1 MFKYESDSSIQSLID
16 HMILAKEG
24 KSIPKEDDPEYVLD
38 TKCLYPHILRQ
49 YNEDGTQIDHA
60 QEMLHALS
68 NSHYGLIGQRPKA
81 RKYTFTKSDREKY
94 ESDIAAVLNTSIVE
108 DLRQQLAYLK
118 QKWPV

>member
-1 MFKYESDSSIQSLID
+1 MFKYETDSNIQSLID

-24 KSIPKEDDPEYVLD
+24 KSIPKEDDPKYVLD
-38 TKCLYPHILRQ
+38 TKSLYPHILRQ

-68 NSHYGLIGQRPKA
+68 NSHYGLIGQRPKV
-81 RKYTFTKSDREKY
+81 REHALKNPDPDERENDY
-94 ESDIAAVLNTSIVE
+94 ETVVKISLIE